1 MRSEYLLA
9 INQSI
14 HFTKVKDIIYFQGV
28 GKGCIGNE
36 WINAN
41 SMTG

>member
-1 MRSEYLLA
+1 MRTEYLLA

-14 HFTKVKDIIYFQGV
+14 HFTKVKDIYFKGV